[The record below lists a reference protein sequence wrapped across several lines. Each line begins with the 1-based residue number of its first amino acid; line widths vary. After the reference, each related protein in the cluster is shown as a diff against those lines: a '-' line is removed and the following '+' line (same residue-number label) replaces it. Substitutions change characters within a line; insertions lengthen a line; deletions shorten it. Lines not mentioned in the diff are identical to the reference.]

1 MTPVSQ
7 ALRLLA
13 RRPLFLSAAVLTIGA
28 GVAITTALFSVVD
41 RVLLQPLPFPD
52 GGQLV
57 SVYEASATGQER
69 TSLIAPVRLEDWNRL
84 NRTFDAISA
93 SYSENVTDTSG
104 GEPERLEGRRVSPRF
119 FKVFGMTPLLGRAFT
134 DDEERFGGPTAAV
147 VSESFWTRRFGRD
160 PAAIGK
166 TLTIGGRG
174 YAIVGVMPR
183 AFTSAATDVWIPA
196 QLNEWLMT
204 ALDARGARFL
214 GGVGRMSRGVT
225 LEQAREDLARVQQA
239 LGEQYPKTD
248 KDTGVETRDLKE
260 VRVGDYR
267 RALVLLFGAVAL
279 LFVIAI
285 ANVAGLMLVQLHRR
299 AGEFAI
305 RRAIGASDRR
315 IVSVVLLEA
324 LVIAVAGGAVG
335 AAASVWLT
343 RLIATTFSTV
353 PRMAEVVLDGRALG
367 FAAAASLL
375 AISAFGVLPALFA
388 TRREILPLLT
398 PAGRSVS
405 GGRHRLQG
413 ALVVSQIALSML
425 LAGSAAL
432 LVRSY
437 GAMTRAPLGFET
449 ANVFTF
455 HVGAAWDED
464 RKRVGQLQE
473 QILTGLQQLPGVRAA
488 GFTNFLPAVGATLRY
503 QVRVDGLAGPDQS
516 GNLTV
521 GTRGVSPGY
530 LQALRARLVAG
541 ESCPELRIGITF
553 GRAVM
558 VNRRF
563 VDVYGGGASLVGREM
578 RVPDQK
584 ESARIVGV
592 IGDMLDDGAAAPVM
606 PYVYLCMAAGWW
618 PDPSYVVRTEG
629 DPRAVMAAVRQL
641 VRSLDPGRPVFG
653 VKPLDDVIGDS
664 LDQPRINAR
673 LLALFAA
680 AALVLAALGMYGLLM
695 LLVAERRRELGVRMA
710 LGAAPIDLIR
720 LVLSGAGRLVISG
733 MAVGLVLTF
742 AAGHA
747 FRAMLFGIA
756 PHDPRALFA
765 GVLALM
771 VVSVAAILIPARK
784 AATVSPTEA
793 MRGE

>member
-1 MTPVSQ
+1 MTGLTQ
-7 ALRLLA
+7 ASRVLV
-13 RRPLFLSAAVLTIGA
+13 RRPLFLSASILTIGA

-57 SVYEASATGQER
+57 SIYEARTSGQER
-69 TSLIAPVRLEDWNRL
+69 TSLVAPVRLEDWNRL
-84 NRTFDAISA
+84 NRTFAAIA
-93 SYSENVTDTSG
+93 GSYSENVTDTSG
-104 GEPERLEGRRVSPRF
+104 GEPERLEGRRVSARF
-119 FKVFGMTPLLGRAFT
+119 FKVFGMAPVHGRTFT
-134 DDEERFGGPTAAV
+134 DEEERFGGPTAAV
-147 VSESFWTRRFGRD
+147 ISEALWTRRFARD
-160 PAAIGK
+160 LSVVGK

-183 AFTSAATDVWIPA
+183 EFTSAATDVWIPA
-196 QLNEWLMT
+196 QFNDWLLN
-204 ALDARGARFL
+204 ARDARFL
-214 GGVGRMSRGVT
+214 GGVGRMSPGVT
-225 LEQAREDLARVQQA
+225 LEQARADLARVQHA
-239 LGEQYPKTD
+239 LGGQYPKTD
-248 KDTGVETRDLKE
+248 KDSAVEIRDLKE

-305 RRAIGASDRR
+305 RRAIGASDRQ
-315 IVSVVLLEA
+315 IVTVVLLEA
-324 LVIAVAGGAVG
+324 VLIAVAGCAAG

-343 RLIATTFSTV
+343 RAIATTFATV
-353 PRMAEVVLDGRALG
+353 PRMVEVALDARALG
-367 FAAAASLL
+367 FAAGASLL
-375 AISAFGVLPALFA
+375 AVGAFGLIPALFA
-388 TRREILPLLT
+388 ARREILPMLT
-398 PAGRSVS
+398 PTGRRVS

-437 GAMTRAPLGFET
+437 GAMTRVALGFET

-464 RKRVGQLQE
+464 RKLVRQLQQ
-473 QILTGLQQLPGVRAA
+473 QILTGLQQLPGVQAA
-488 GFTNFLPAVGATLRY
+488 GFTNFLPAGGATLRY
-503 QVRVDGLAGPDQS
+503 QVRVDGVAGPGED
-516 GNLTV
+516 GKLTV
-521 GTRGVSPGY
+521 GTRSVSAGY
-530 LQALRARLVAG
+530 LEALRVGLVAG
-541 ESCPELRIGITF
+541 EWCPDLQLGVTQ
-553 GRAVM
+553 GRSVI

-563 VDVYGGGASLVGREM
+563 VDLYGGGTSLVGRQLRLEQF
-578 RVPDQK
+578 PP
-584 ESARIVGV
+584 SRIVGV
-592 IGDMLDDGAAAPVM
+592 IGNVLEDGASAPVM
-606 PYVYLCMAAGWW
+606 PYIYMCVGAGWW
-618 PDPSYVVRTEG
+618 PDPSYVVRAEG
-629 DPRAVMAAVRQL
+629 DPRTVIAAVRHL

-653 VKPLDDVIGDS
+653 IKMLDEVIGDG
-664 LDQPRINAR
+664 LEQPRINAR

-680 AALVLAALGMYGLLM
+680 AALGLAALGMYGLLM
-695 LLVAERRRELGVRMA
+695 LLVAERHRELGVRMA
-710 LGAAPIDLIR
+710 LGASPLDLIR
-720 LVLSGAGRLVISG
+720 LVLTGASRLVVSG
-733 MAVGLVLTF
+733 MAVGLVLTL

-747 FRAMLFGIA
+747 FRAMLFGVA

>member
-1 MTPVSQ
+1 MTSLTQ
-7 ALRLLA
+7 AARVLA

-28 GVAITTALFSVVD
+28 GVAMTTALFSVVD

-57 SVYEASATGQER
+57 SVYEARTSGQER
-69 TSLIAPVRLEDWNRL
+69 TSLVAPARLEDWNRL
-84 NRTFDAISA
+84 NRTFDAISG

-104 GEPERLEGRRVSPRF
+104 GEPERLEGRRVSARF
-119 FKVFGMTPLLGRAFT
+119 FKVFGMTPLAGRTFT
-134 DDEERFGGPTAAV
+134 DEEERFGGPTAAV
-147 VSESFWTRRFGRD
+147 ISEALWTRRFARD
-160 PAAIGK
+160 PAAVGRM
-166 TLTIGGRG
+166 LTVGGRG

-183 AFTSAATDVWIPA
+183 EFTSAATDVWIPA
-196 QLNEWLMT
+196 QFNEWFLT
-204 ALDARGARFL
+204 QGRDARFL
-214 GGVGRMSRGVT
+214 GGVARMARGVT
-225 LEQAREDLARVQQA
+225 LEQARADLARVQQA
-239 LGEQYPKTD
+239 LGDQYPKTD
-248 KDTGVETRDLKE
+248 KDSAVEIRDLKE

-267 RALVLLFGAVAL
+267 RALLLLFGAVAL

-315 IVSVVLLEA
+315 MVTVVLLEA
-324 LVIAVAGGAVG
+324 VLIAVAGCAVG

-343 RLIATTFSTV
+343 RVIAATFATV
-353 PRMAEVVLDGRALG
+353 PRMAEVALDARALG

-375 AISAFGVLPALFA
+375 AVGAFGLLPALFA
-388 TRREILPLLT
+388 ARRDILPMLT

-437 GAMTRAPLGFET
+437 GAMTRVPVGFET
-449 ANVFTF
+449 ENVFTF

-464 RKRVGQLQE
+464 RKLVGQLQQ
-473 QILTGLQQLPGVRAA
+473 QIVAGLPQLPGVRAA
-488 GFTNFLPAVGATLRY
+488 GFVNFLPAGGARLRY
-503 QVRVDGLAGPDQS
+503 QVRVDGVAGPGED
-516 GNLTV
+516 GKLTV
-521 GTRGVSPGY
+521 GTRSVSAGY
-530 LQALRARLVAG
+530 FEALRVGLVAG
-541 ESCPELRIGITF
+541 ESCPELQLGVTQ
-553 GRAVM
+553 GHAAL

-563 VDVYGGGASLVGREM
+563 VDLYGNGSSLVGREL
-578 RVPDQK
+578 RFPDLTQP
-584 ESARIVGV
+584 SRIVGV
-592 IGDMLDDGAAAPVM
+592 IGNVLEDGAAAPVM
-606 PYVYLCMAAGWW
+606 PYVYLCVGAGWW
-618 PDPSYVVRTEG
+618 PDPSYVVRADG
-629 DPRAVMAAVRQL
+629 DPRAAIAAVRQL
-641 VRSLDPGRPVFG
+641 VRSLAPGRPVFG
-653 VKPLDDVIGDS
+653 IKMLDEVIGDG
-664 LDQPRINAR
+664 LEQPRINAR

-680 AALVLAALGMYGLLM
+680 AALGLAALGMYGLLM

-710 LGAAPIDLIR
+710 LGATPIDLIR
-720 LVLSGAGRLVISG
+720 LVLTGASRLVISG
-733 MAVGLVLTF
+733 MAAGVLLTL

-747 FRAMLFGIA
+747 FRAMLFGVA
-756 PHDPRALFA
+756 PHDPRALLA
-765 GVLALM
+765 GILALA

>member
-1 MTPVSQ
+1 MTSLAQ
-7 ALRLLA
+7 ASRLLA

-57 SVYEASATGQER
+57 SMYEASASGQQR
-69 TSLIAPVRLEDWNRL
+69 ASLIAPARLEDWTRL
-84 NRTFDAISA
+84 NRTFEAISA

-119 FKVFGMTPLLGRAFT
+119 FKVFGMTPLLGRTFT
-134 DDEERFGGPTAAV
+134 DDEERFGGPTTAV
-147 VSESFWTRRFGRD
+147 ISESFWSRRFGRD
-160 PAAIGK
+160 PAAVGK

-183 AFTSAATDVWIPA
+183 AFTSATTDVWIPA
-196 QLNEWLMT
+196 QIGPWLMS
-204 ALDARGARFL
+204 ARDARFL

-225 LEQAREDLARVQQA
+225 LEEARADLARVQQT
-239 LGEQYPKTD
+239 LGEQYLKTD
-248 KDTGVETRDLKE
+248 KDWGVEIRDLKE

-353 PRMAEVVLDGRALG
+353 PRMAEVALNGRALG

-375 AISAFGVLPALFA
+375 AVGAFGLLPALFA
-388 TRREILPLLT
+388 TRHEILPLLT
-398 PAGRSVS
+398 PAGRNVS

-449 ANVFTF
+449 GNVFTF

-473 QILTGLQQLPGVRAA
+473 QILIGLQQLPGVRAA
-488 GFTNFLPAVGATLRY
+488 GFTNFLPAGGATLRY

-521 GTRGVSPGY
+521 GMRGVSAGY
-530 LQALRARLVAG
+530 LQALRTQLVAG
-541 ESCPELRIGITF
+541 ESCPELRIGMSY
-553 GRAVM
+553 GRAVL

-563 VDVYGGGASLVGREM
+563 VDMYSGSASLIGREM
-578 RVPDQK
+578 RVAQLK

-592 IGDMLDDGAAAPVM
+592 IGNMLEDGAAAPVM
-606 PYVYLCMAAGWW
+606 PYIYMCMGAGWW
-618 PDPSYVVRTEG
+618 PDPSYVVRAEG
-629 DPRAVMAAVRQL
+629 DPRTAIAAVRQL
-641 VRSLDPGRPVFG
+641 VRTLDPARPMFG
-653 VKPLDDVIGDS
+653 VKPLEDVIGDS
-664 LDQPRINAR
+664 LEQPRSNAR

-680 AALVLAALGMYGLLM
+680 AALALAALGMYGLLM

-747 FRAMLFGIA
+747 FRTMLFGVA
-756 PHDPRALFA
+756 PHDPRALAA
-765 GVLALM
+765 GVLALAL
-771 VVSVAAILIPARK
+771 VSAAAILIPARK
-784 AATVSPTEA
+784 AASISATEA

>member
-1 MTPVSQ
+1 MTGLTQ
-7 ALRLLA
+7 ASRVLV
-13 RRPLFLSAAVLTIGA
+13 RRPLFLSASVLTIGA

-57 SVYEASATGQER
+57 SIYEARTSGQER
-69 TSLIAPVRLEDWNRL
+69 TSLVAPVRLEDWNRL
-84 NRTFDAISA
+84 NRTFAAIA
-93 SYSENVTDTSG
+93 GSYSENVTDTSG
-104 GEPERLEGRRVSPRF
+104 GEPERLEGRRVSARF
-119 FKVFGMTPLLGRAFT
+119 FKVFGMAPLHGRTFT
-134 DDEERFGGPTAAV
+134 DEEERFGGPTAAV
-147 VSESFWTRRFGRD
+147 ISEALWTRRFARA
-160 PAAIGK
+160 PAVVGK
-166 TLTIGGRG
+166 TLTIGGRA

-183 AFTSAATDVWIPA
+183 EFTSAATDVWIPA
-196 QLNEWLMT
+196 QFNDWLLN
-204 ALDARGARFL
+204 ARDARFL
-214 GGVGRMSRGVT
+214 GGVGRMSPGVT
-225 LEQAREDLARVQQA
+225 LEQARADLARVQHA
-239 LGEQYPKTD
+239 LGGQYPKTD
-248 KDTGVETRDLKE
+248 KDSAVEIRDLKE

-305 RRAIGASDRR
+305 RRAIGASDRQ
-315 IVSVVLLEA
+315 IVTVVLLEA
-324 LVIAVAGGAVG
+324 VLIAVAGCAAG
-335 AAASVWLT
+335 AAASIWLT
-343 RLIATTFSTV
+343 RAIATTFATV
-353 PRMAEVVLDGRALG
+353 PRMVEVALDARALG
-367 FAAAASLL
+367 FAAGASLL
-375 AISAFGVLPALFA
+375 AVGAFGLIPALFA
-388 TRREILPLLT
+388 ARREILPMLT
-398 PAGRSVS
+398 PTGRSVS

-437 GAMTRAPLGFET
+437 GAMTRVALGFET

-464 RKRVGQLQE
+464 RKLVGQLQQ
-473 QILTGLQQLPGVRAA
+473 QIRTGLQQLPGVQAA
-488 GFTNFLPAVGATLRY
+488 GFTNFLPAGGATLRY
-503 QVRVDGLAGPDQS
+503 EVRVDGVAGPGED
-516 GNLTV
+516 GKLTV
-521 GTRGVSPGY
+521 GTRSVSAGY
-530 LQALRARLVAG
+530 LEALRVGLVAG
-541 ESCPELRIGITF
+541 EWCPDLQLGVTQ
-553 GRAVM
+553 GRSVI

-563 VDVYGGGASLVGREM
+563 VDLYGGGTSLVGRQLRLEQF
-578 RVPDQK
+578 PP
-584 ESARIVGV
+584 SRIVGV
-592 IGDMLDDGAAAPVM
+592 IGNVLEDGASAPVM
-606 PYVYLCMAAGWW
+606 PYIYMCVGAGWW
-618 PDPSYVVRTEG
+618 PDPSYVVRAEG
-629 DPRAVMAAVRQL
+629 DPRTVIAAVRHL

-653 VKPLDDVIGDS
+653 IKMLDEVIGDG
-664 LDQPRINAR
+664 LEQPRINAR

-680 AALVLAALGMYGLLM
+680 AALGLAALGMYGLLM

-710 LGAAPIDLIR
+710 LGASPLDLIR
-720 LVLSGAGRLVISG
+720 LVLTGASRLVVSG
-733 MAVGLVLTF
+733 MAVGLVLTL

-747 FRAMLFGIA
+747 FRAMLFGVA

-771 VVSVAAILIPARK
+771 VVSVAAVLIPARK